1 MAQFFDFEQDYYGL
15 TDVEIE
21 KKLSMYGLNTYNKD
35 EKIKKTF
42 SLWEILL
49 SPAVILMLI
58 AGVMCFFEIGIGAG
72 IISLLVDTV
81 YVLAELYA
89 RRYADSCLDEIKGNN
104 LMKFRVIR
112 GGKLTLIPKE
122 GIVPEDTIVLQ
133 AGERIPADA
142 FILESRD
149 LTVDESIFTDEHSPV
164 TKYAGGISKSDLKPN
179 VVYSGTIV
187 ISGTAI
193 CKVTATGVDTRYY
206 QQIGEE
212 PDKHSYYTV
221 MERIVRAWVPVAG
234 CVAVVMTLTSMII
247 RLNTDYGVIRSALSG
262 LTMGLCFVPVGLG
275 SVIRLN
281 YTRCAMDLMRG
292 GAVVKSFS
300 DIEKLNSLSVLC
312 VEKEGA
318 ISKNRLEVRGIYA
331 RSEELLYRI
340 AALAG
345 EPYCQDPTIKA
356 LMVKA
361 AFFDEKI
368 KNVYSENTFI
378 EKLPESSE
386 SLSGAIWSVGGD
398 KLCCIKGVPEQIL
411 PMCKISSDA
420 LLAAKKRCEDYYA
433 KGCTVMAVA
442 CVDANLEEID
452 LTAGFS
458 YMFIGFAA
466 FSAPL
471 RDSVSTAVKTCRR
484 AGVRVIML
492 TEENPSVAESTGK
505 MIGIQ
510 SGSVITGTQIEAA
523 RSGGSPLDLK
533 SDIYAKL
540 NSEQKKYVIE
550 QLKESGEVVAMAGT
564 RLDDACVLEASDIG
578 ITISQTAA
586 GCTYE
591 VADILMND
599 DNFNS
604 IADMIAAARQT
615 HRNIKNAVSVII
627 SGIVSLMLLMI
638 VNAFSGVEQMLTP
651 PIIALISFVFM
662 PLCAMS
668 FWGQTYD
675 RNTQMPPSSFVAK
688 RKLNLRFIG
697 QAALFGALTGLAGVS
712 TFFLMFNEPNVGFA
726 RSCSLVSLC
735 SAAAMF
741 AVLQHIGS
749 SSVKSFISARLIEKV
764 TAAVV
769 LIVPILLVY
778 IPFVNQSFG
787 LMAIDILALFIS
799 ILTGVVPAIIYRVI
813 THFIKFKEQ
822 L

>member
-15 TDVEIE
+15 SDVEIE
-21 KKLSMYGLNTYNKD
+21 KKLSMYGLNTYNKED
-35 EKIKKTF
+35 KLKKNF
-42 SLWEILL
+42 SSWEILL
-49 SPAVILMLI
+49 SPAVILMFI
-58 AGVMCFFEIGIGAG
+58 AGVMCFIEIKIGAG
-72 IISLLVDTV
+72 IVALLVDTA
-81 YVLAELYA
+81 YVLAEMYA
-89 RRYADSCLDEIKGNN
+89 RKYSDKCLSDINVST

-112 GGKLTLIPKE
+112 GGKLELIPKE
-122 GIVPEDTIVLQ
+122 DIVPEDTIVLQ

-149 LTVDESIFTDEHSPV
+149 LAVDESIFTGEHTPAA
-164 TKYAGGISKSDLKPN
+164 KYVGGMSKSDLKPN
-179 VVYSGTIV
+179 MVYSGTIV
-187 ISGTAI
+187 LTGTAI
-193 CKVTATGVDTRYY
+193 CKVTATGVDTRLY
-206 QQIGEE
+206 QHIGEA
-212 PDKHSYYTV
+212 PDCHSYYTV
-221 MERIVRAWVPVAG
+221 MERIVRSLIPVAG
-234 CVAVVMTLTSMII
+234 CIAVVMTFASMII
-247 RLNTDYGVIRSALSG
+247 RLNTENSIISSVLSG

-281 YTRCAMDLMRG
+281 YTKCAMDLLKS
-292 GAVVKSFS
+292 GAIVKSFS

-331 RSEELLYRI
+331 RSEELLYRV

-345 EPYCQDPTIKA
+345 EPNCQDPTIKA

-368 KNVYSENTFI
+368 KDVYNENTFI
-378 EKLPESSE
+378 EKIPDSNE

-411 PMCKISSDA
+411 PMCKMSGEA
-420 LLAAKKRCEDYYA
+420 LLSARKRCEDYYA
-433 KGCTVMAVA
+433 KGCSVMAVA
-442 CVDANLEEID
+442 CVDASQEAAD

-510 SGSVITGTQIEAA
+510 SGSVVTGTQIEAA
-523 RSGGSPLDLK
+523 KSGGSSLDLK

-550 QLKESGEVVAMAGT
+550 QLKDSGEVVAMAGT
-564 RLDDACVLEASDIG
+564 RLDDACVLETADIG

-591 VADILMND
+591 TADILMND

-604 IADMIAAARQT
+604 IADMIAAARQV

-627 SGIVSLMLLMI
+627 SGTIALMLLMI
-638 VNAFSGVEQMLTP
+638 VNAFSGMEQMLIP
-651 PIIALISFVFM
+651 SIIALISFVFM

-668 FWGQTYD
+668 FLGKKSNQKTS
-675 RNTQMPPSSFVAK
+675 MPPSSFVAK
-688 RKLNLRFIG
+688 RKLNVRFIG
-697 QAALFGALTGLAGVS
+697 QAVLFGALIGSAAILTYLFMRSNAD
-712 TFFLMFNEPNVGFA
+712 FA
-726 RSCSLVSLC
+726 RSCSLVSLS
-735 SAAAMF
+735 SAIAAF
-741 AVLQHIGS
+741 VFLQHIGKQS
-749 SSVKSFISARLIEKV
+749 LKSFASARLIEK
-764 TAAVV
+764 AAVV
-769 LIVPILLVY
+769 VVLLVPVLLVY
-778 IPFVNQSFG
+778 IPFVNQAFG
-787 LMAIDILALFIS
+787 LRAIDVLALFIS
-799 ILTGVVPAIIYRVI
+799 FVTGVIPAVIYRVI
-813 THFIKFKEQ
+813 KHFIKFKEQ
-822 L
+822 V